1 MVCHNSEKRYAR
13 KRHFK
18 SVYRKRE
25 ETAQYC
31 LATFPK
37 ILFLMTE
44 ILSNLPNFVPRRET
58 IDKLIIVN

>member
-1 MVCHNSEKRYAR
+1 MVYHNSEKRYAC

-18 SVYRKRE
+18 SINRKRE
-25 ETAQYC
+25 ETAQHC
-31 LATFPK
+31 LVTFPK